1 MTHYPLKFI
10 NVKLWQRGFKFSS
23 FDETHYNKSFQW
35 LIISESSCDSLS
47 ELIINYSVMVSS
59 WTFSSGVSIF
69 ITSGSTLSI
78 SGFGDSGF
86 TVGVSDSLNSS
97 IVADWPSVSSFIVS
111 TMELGN
117 PDEDEVVW
125 VMLKNIITWLLRNG
139 DFQLWFESQNSKSL
153 LFEGPNDIYLSWC
166 FRSISCIAAISIPET
181 GEGSED
187 GTEAEASPSGLG
199 FRPLE

>member
-23 FDETHYNKSFQW
+23 FDETQYNKSFQW
-35 LIISESSCDSLS
+35 LVIYESSCDSLS
-47 ELIINYSVMVSS
+47 ELFINYSVMVSS

-125 VMLKNIITWLLRNG
+125 VMLENIITSLLRNG
-139 DFQLWFESQNSKSL
+139 DFKLWFESQNSKSL
-153 LFEGPNDIYLSWC
+153 LFEGPNDI
-166 FRSISCIAAISIPET
+166 F
-181 GEGSED
+181 
-187 GTEAEASPSGLG
+187 
-199 FRPLE
+199 

>member
-1 MTHYPLKFI
+1 
-10 NVKLWQRGFKFSS
+10 
-23 FDETHYNKSFQW
+23 
-35 LIISESSCDSLS
+35 
-47 ELIINYSVMVSS
+47 MVSS
-59 WTFSSGVSIF
+59 WTFSSGVSILIIF
-69 ITSGSTLSI
+69 TSGSTLSI

-97 IVADWPSVSSFIVS
+97 IVADWPSVSIFIVS
-111 TMELGN
+111 TRELGN

-125 VMLKNIITWLLRNG
+125 VMLKNIIT
-139 DFQLWFESQNSKSL
+139 SL
-153 LFEGPNDIYLSWC
+153 LCNRDFTEIVTFSKDKMIFWIYLSWC

-199 FRPLE
+199 FRPLEKTLLSIRFTRKFKNFQNFWDYRDAKAKIALFWVNIW